1 MAATVSIGVCAYN
14 EGRNIR
20 RTLESILVQ
29 QTAMPMGEVLVVSS
43 GSTDDTDAIVQE
55 IATRDGR
62 VRLLRQETREGKNSA
77 VNLFMAEAKGEVLVL
92 VNADNILKEGCLEA
106 LLAHF
111 KDDEVGVVGAHPL
124 PVNSTDTVAG
134 FAVNMLWDMHHK
146 LAMIHPKV
154 GEVIAFR
161 NQHMQIPVGMQS
173 DEDLIRMQL
182 EAKGLRTEY
191 EGAAHVINKGPSNV
205 KDYIKQRTRVNIGER
220 YMKRWFDYDIPTW
233 DKRYLFQ
240 AYISFLKENVRHP
253 FLILAAMSLEA
264 YARGYATVHVM
275 MDKGDRPV
283 WSMVDSTKKVE

>member
-1 MAATVSIGVCAYN
+1 
-14 EGRNIR
+14 
-20 RTLESILVQ
+20 
-29 QTAMPMGEVLVVSS
+29 
-43 GSTDDTDAIVQE
+43 
-55 IATRDGR
+55 
-62 VRLLRQETREGKNSA
+62 
-77 VNLFMAEAKGEVLVL
+77 
-92 VNADNILKEGCLEA
+92 
-106 LLAHF
+106 
-111 KDDEVGVVGAHPL
+111 
-124 PVNSTDTVAG
+124 
-134 FAVNMLWDMHHK
+134 
-146 LAMIHPKV
+146 
-154 GEVIAFR
+154 
-161 NQHMQIPVGMQS
+161 MQS